1 MRYIISILV
10 FSSGICLAQPADTL
24 QLYECHRSAIE
35 NHPYFKQ
42 KELYSRSKELRS
54 KNHTANWYPSLDL
67 NGKYTWQ
74 NEVVELPFPR
84 DIIPGF
90 ETPLMPHYNYKLSL
104 DIQQTVYD
112 GGITKS
118 SKKIEESTL
127 LVNQQQVEVS
137 LNQLKE
143 QVNQL
148 FFYILALQQQE
159 KSIQLKLE
167 ELEERFAVIESGVR
181 NEILLESDLD
191 IMNAEIL
198 KVNQLLSE
206 ISITKS
212 SVFQMLGN
220 LTAIDIQGEAV
231 LVLPQSDVAV
241 TVEIPR
247 PEQVLYDLQI
257 LNLDA
262 SMDLVSKQR
271 HPKAYVFGSFA
282 YGNPGLNFFRDELRG
297 FYVVGA
303 GLQWNIW
310 DWSKT
315 SRSKQDI
322 SIQQEIIRSQKA
334 AFDKNLNIQLAE
346 KLAEI
351 SKYEEAVRRDEEI
364 VVLRAKI
371 SRSAASQL
379 ENGMI
384 TTTDYIAELNAET
397 EARIRFE
404 THRIQLVQAQINYLT
419 TKGII

>member
-1 MRYIISILV
+1 MLV
-10 FSSGICLAQPADTL
+10 FCSGVCLAQPADTL
-24 QLYECHRSAIE
+24 QLFECHRSAME

-42 KELYSRSKELRS
+42 KDLYSQSTELRT
-54 KNHTANWYPSLDL
+54 KNHTSNWYPSLDL

-74 NEVVELPFPR
+74 NEVVELPIPVE
-84 DIIPGF
+84 IPGF

-118 SKKIEESTL
+118 SKKVEESTL
-127 LVNQQQVEVS
+127 LVNQQKVEVS

-159 KSIQLKLE
+159 KSIQLKLD
-167 ELEERFAVIESGVR
+167 ELEERFVVIESGVR
-181 NEILLESDLD
+181 NEIFLESDLD
-191 IMNAEIL
+191 IMKAEIL
-198 KVNQLLSE
+198 KVKQLLSE
-206 ISITKS
+206 INITKS

-220 LTAIDIQGEAV
+220 LTAMDIMEGAV
-231 LVLPQSDVAV
+231 LVLPPSDVAV
-241 TVEIPR
+241 MVEIPR

-322 SIQQEIIRSQKA
+322 SIQQEIVRSQKA
-334 AFDKNLNIQLAE
+334 AFDKNLNIQLAK

-351 SKYEEAVRRDEEI
+351 SKYIEAVKRDEEI

-371 SRSAASQL
+371 SKSAVSQL
-379 ENGMI
+379 ENGVI

-397 EARIRFE
+397 EARIRLE

>member
-1 MRYIISILV
+1 MRYIISMLV
-10 FSSGICLAQPADTL
+10 FYSGICLAQPVDTL
-24 QLYECHRSAIE
+24 QLYDCHKSAIE

-42 KELYSRSKELRS
+42 KDLYSQSSELRT

-74 NEVVELPFPR
+74 NEVVELPIPVE
-84 DIIPGF
+84 IPGF

-104 DIQQTVYD
+104 DIQQTIYD

-118 SKKIEESTL
+118 SKKVEESTL
-127 LVNQQQVEVS
+127 LINQQQVEVS
-137 LNQLKE
+137 LNQLKD

-159 KSIQLKLE
+159 KSIQLKLD
-167 ELEERFAVIESGVR
+167 ELEKRFTVIESGVR
-181 NEILLESDLD
+181 NEIFLDSDLD
-191 IMNAEIL
+191 IMKAEIL
-198 KVNQLLSE
+198 KVKQLLSE

-220 LTAIDIQGEAV
+220 LTMMDIQEGAV
-231 LVLPQSDVAV
+231 LVLPQSDVAIM
-241 TVEIPR
+241 VEIPR

-297 FYVVGA
+297 YYVVGA

-322 SIQQEIIRSQKA
+322 SIQQELVRSQKA
-334 AFDKNLNIQLAE
+334 AFDKNLNIQLSE
-346 KLAEI
+346 KQAEI
-351 SKYEEAVRRDEEI
+351 SKYSEAVIRDEEI
-364 VVLRAKI
+364 VLLREKI
-371 SRSAASQL
+371 SKSAASQL

-397 EARIRFE
+397 EARIRLE

>member
-1 MRYIISILV
+1 MRYIICILV
-10 FSSGICLAQPADTL
+10 FYSSISQAQPADTL

-42 KELYSRSKELRS
+42 KELFSQSKELRT

-74 NEVVELPFPR
+74 NEVVELPIPV
-84 DIIPGF
+84 DIPGF

-104 DIQQTVYD
+104 DIQQTIYD

-118 SKKIEESTL
+118 SKKLEESKL

-137 LNQLKE
+137 LNLLKE

-159 KSIQLKLE
+159 KSIQLKLD
-167 ELEERFAVIESGVR
+167 ELEDKYTIIESGIR
-181 NEILLESDLD
+181 NEIFLEADLD
-191 IMNAEIL
+191 IMKAEIL
-198 KVNQLLSE
+198 KVKQMLSE

-212 SVFQMLGN
+212 SVFQMLGD
-220 LTAIDIQGEAV
+220 LAAMDLQEGATLA
-231 LVLPQSDVAV
+231 LPASDVAAM
-241 TVEIPR
+241 VEIPR

-282 YGNPGLNFFRDELRG
+282 YGNPGLNFFRDEFRG
-297 FYVVGA
+297 FYVLGA
-303 GLQWNIW
+303 GLKWNIW

-346 KLAEI
+346 KVAEI

-364 VVLRAKI
+364 VLLREKI
-371 SRSAASQL
+371 SKSAASQM
-379 ENGMI
+379 ENGVI
-384 TTTDYIAELNAET
+384 TTSDYITELNAET
-397 EARIRFE
+397 EARIRLE
-404 THRIQLVQAQINYLT
+404 THRIQLVQAQVNYLT

>member
-1 MRYIISILV
+1 MRYIINMLV
-10 FSSGICLAQPADTL
+10 FCSGVCLAQPADTL
-24 QLYECHRSAIE
+24 DLFECHRSAIE
-35 NHPYFKQ
+35 NHPWFKQ
-42 KELYSRSKELRS
+42 KELYSQSKELRTR
-54 KNHTANWYPSLDL
+54 NHTTNWYPSLEV

-90 ETPLMPHYNYKLSL
+90 ETPLMPHYNYKFSL
-104 DIQQTVYD
+104 DIQQTLYD

-118 SKKIEESTL
+118 SKKVEASKL
-127 LVNQQQVEVS
+127 LVNLQQVEVS
-137 LNQLKE
+137 LSQLKE
-143 QVNQL
+143 QVNRL
-148 FFYILALQQQE
+148 FFYILTLQQQE
-159 KSIQLKLE
+159 KSIQLKLD
-167 ELEERFAVIESGVR
+167 ELEERSAIIQSGVR
-181 NEILLESDLD
+181 NEIFLEADLD
-191 IMNAEIL
+191 IMQAEIL
-198 KVNQLLSE
+198 KANQLLAE

-220 LTAIDIQGEAV
+220 LTTINIPENTVLELPHAAIGPAV
-231 LVLPQSDVAV
+231 EV
-241 TVEIPR
+241 PR

-257 LNLDA
+257 LNLEA

-271 HPKAYVFGSFA
+271 HPKAYVFGSFS
-282 YGNPGLNFFRDELRG
+282 YGNPGLNFFRDEFRG

-303 GLQWNIW
+303 GLKWNIW
-310 DWSKT
+310 DWSNT

-322 SIQQEIIRSQKA
+322 TIQQEIIRFQKA
-334 AFDKNLNIQLAE
+334 AFDKNLDIQLAE

-351 SKYEEAVRRDEEI
+351 TKYEEAVRRDKKI
-364 VVLRAKI
+364 VVLRSKI

-384 TTTDYIAELNAET
+384 TTTDYITELNAET
-397 EARIRFE
+397 EARIRLE

>member
-1 MRYIISILV
+1 MRYIISMLV
-10 FSSGICLAQPADTL
+10 FCSGICLGQSPDTL
-24 QLYECHRSAIE
+24 ELSECHRSAIE

-42 KELYSRSKELRS
+42 KELYSQSSALRT
-54 KNHTANWYPSLDL
+54 KNHTTNWYPSLDL

-74 NEVVELPFPR
+74 NEVVELPIPVE
-84 DIIPGF
+84 IPGF

-112 GGITKS
+112 GGITRS
-118 SKKIEESTL
+118 SKKVEESKL

-159 KSIQLKLE
+159 KSIQLKRD
-167 ELEERFAVIESGVR
+167 ELEERLAVIESGVR
-181 NEILLESDLD
+181 NEILLEADLD
-191 IMNAEIL
+191 IMKAEIL
-198 KVNQLLSE
+198 KVNQQLAE

-212 SVFQMLGN
+212 SVFQMLGD
-220 LTAIDIQGEAV
+220 LTSLHIREDAV
-231 LVLPQSDVAV
+231 LALPPSDVAV

-262 SMDLVSKQR
+262 SMDLLSKQR
-271 HPKAYVFGSFA
+271 HPKAYLFGSFA

-310 DWSKT
+310 DWSRT
-315 SRSKQDI
+315 NRSKQDI
-322 SIQQEIIRSQKA
+322 TIQQEIIRSQKA
-334 AFDKNLNIQLAE
+334 AFDKNLNIRLAE

-364 VVLRAKI
+364 VVLRTKI

-379 ENGMI
+379 ENGII

-397 EARIRFE
+397 EARIRLE

-419 TKGII
+419 TKGNL

>member
-10 FSSGICLAQPADTL
+10 FGSGICLAQPADTL
-24 QLYECHRSAIE
+24 LLYECHRSAIE
-35 NHPYFKQ
+35 NHPWFKQ
-42 KELYSRSKELRS
+42 KELYSRSKELRT

-90 ETPLMPHYNYKLSL
+90 ESPLMPHYNYKLSL

-181 NEILLESDLD
+181 NEILLEADLD
-191 IMNAEIL
+191 IMKAEIL

-220 LTAIDIQGEAV
+220 LTAMDIQGEAV

-364 VVLRAKI
+364 VVLREKI

-384 TTTDYIAELNAET
+384 TTTDYIA
-397 EARIRFE
+397 
-404 THRIQLVQAQINYLT
+404 
-419 TKGII
+419 

>member
-1 MRYIISILV
+1 MRYIVFLLV
-10 FSSGICLAQPADTL
+10 LYSGISLAQPVDTV
-24 QLYECHRSAIE
+24 QLFECHRSAIE

-42 KELYSRSKELRS
+42 KELYTQSKELRT

-74 NEVVELPFPR
+74 NEVVELPLPVE
-84 DIIPGF
+84 IPGF
-90 ETPLMPHYNYKLSL
+90 ESPLMPHYNYKLSL
-104 DIQQTVYD
+104 DIQQTIYD

-118 SKKIEESTL
+118 SKKIEESKH

-167 ELEERFAVIESGVR
+167 ELKEKNTLMESGVR
-181 NEILLESDLD
+181 NEIFLSADLD
-191 IMNAEIL
+191 IMKAEIL
-198 KVNQLLSE
+198 KVKQMLSE

-212 SVFQMLGN
+212 SVFRMLGD
-220 LTAIDIQGEAV
+220 LTAMEIREGAT
-231 LVLPQSDVAV
+231 LVLPASEVAV
-241 TVEIPR
+241 TAEIPR

-262 SMDLVSKQR
+262 SLELVSKQR

-297 FYVVGA
+297 FYVLGA

-322 SIQQEIIRSQKA
+322 NIQQDIIRSKKA

-351 SKYEEAVRRDEEI
+351 SKYEEAVKRDEEI
-364 VVLRAKI
+364 VLLRAKI
-371 SRSAASQL
+371 SKSAASQL
-379 ENGMI
+379 ENGVI
-384 TTTDYIAELNAET
+384 TTSDYIIELNAET
-397 EARIRFE
+397 EARIRLE
-404 THRIQLVQAQINYLT
+404 THRIQLVQARVNYLT

>member
-1 MRYIISILV
+1 MRYMISMLV
-10 FSSGICLAQPADTL
+10 FCSGLCLAQPEDTL
-24 QLYECHRSAIE
+24 DLFECHRSAIE
-35 NHPYFKQ
+35 NHPWFRQ
-42 KELYSRSKELRS
+42 KELYSLSNELKTR
-54 KNHTANWYPSLDL
+54 NHTVNWYPSLDL

-74 NEVVELPFPR
+74 NEVVEFPFPR

-104 DIQQTVYD
+104 DIQQTIYD
-112 GGITKS
+112 GGITRS
-118 SKKIEESTL
+118 SKKLEASKL

-159 KSIQLKLE
+159 KSIQLKLD
-167 ELEERFAVIESGVR
+167 ELEKRFAVIESGVR
-181 NEILLESDLD
+181 NEIFLEADLD
-191 IMNAEIL
+191 VMQAEIL
-198 KVNQLLSE
+198 KVKQLLAE
-206 ISITKS
+206 INITKS
-212 SVFQMLGN
+212 SVFQMLGK
-220 LTAIDIQGEAV
+220 LTAMDIPEQAV
-231 LVLPQSDVAV
+231 LELPRPVIESAV
-241 TVEIPR
+241 EVPR

-282 YGNPGLNFFRDELRG
+282 YGNPGMNFFRDEFRG

-303 GLQWNIW
+303 GLKWNIW

-315 SRSKQDI
+315 IRSKQDM

-346 KLAEI
+346 KEAEI
-351 SKYEEAVRRDEEI
+351 IKYEEAVRRDEEI
-364 VVLRAKI
+364 VDLRVKI
-371 SRSAASQL
+371 SKSAASQL
-379 ENGMI
+379 ENGVI
-384 TTTDYIAELNAET
+384 TPTDYITELNAET
-397 EARIRFE
+397 EARIRLE
-404 THRIQLVQAQINYLT
+404 THRIQLVQAKINYLT

>member
-1 MRYIISILV
+1 MRYIISMLV
-10 FSSGICLAQPADTL
+10 FYSGICLAQPADTL

-42 KELYSRSKELRS
+42 KELYSQSKELRT
-54 KNHTANWYPSLDL
+54 KNHTANWYPSLDM

-74 NEVVELPFPR
+74 NEVVELPIPI
-84 DIIPGF
+84 DIPGF

-118 SKKIEESTL
+118 SKKLEESTL

-159 KSIQLKLE
+159 KSIQLKLD
-167 ELEERFAVIESGVR
+167 ELEEKFAVIESGVR
-181 NEILLESDLD
+181 NEIFLQSDQD
-191 IMNAEIL
+191 IMKAEIL
-198 KVNQLLSE
+198 KVKQLLAE
-206 ISITKS
+206 FSITKS
-212 SVFQMLGN
+212 SVFQMLSS
-220 LTAIDIQGEAV
+220 LTSMEIHEDAI
-231 LVLPQSDVAV
+231 LVLPPSDVWV

-257 LNLDA
+257 LKLDA

-334 AFDKNLNIQLAE
+334 AFDKNQNIQLAE

-351 SKYEEAVRRDEEI
+351 SKYTEAVKRDEEI
-364 VVLRAKI
+364 VLLRAKI
-371 SRSAASQL
+371 SKSTASQL

-397 EARIRFE
+397 EARIRLE

>member
-1 MRYIISILV
+1 MRYIICILV
-10 FSSGICLAQPADTL
+10 FYSGISQAQPADTL

-42 KELYSRSKELRS
+42 KELFSQSKELRT

-74 NEVVELPFPR
+74 NEVVELPIPV
-84 DIIPGF
+84 DIPGF

-104 DIQQTVYD
+104 DIQQTIYD

-118 SKKIEESTL
+118 SKKLEESKL

-137 LNQLKE
+137 LNLLKE

-159 KSIQLKLE
+159 KSIQLKLD
-167 ELEERFAVIESGVR
+167 ELEDKYTIIESGIR
-181 NEILLESDLD
+181 NEVFLEADLD
-191 IMNAEIL
+191 IMKAEIL
-198 KVNQLLSE
+198 KVKQMLSE

-212 SVFQMLGN
+212 SVFQMLGD
-220 LTAIDIQGEAV
+220 LAAMDLQEGATLA
-231 LVLPQSDVAV
+231 LPASDVAAM
-241 TVEIPR
+241 VEIPR

-282 YGNPGLNFFRDELRG
+282 YGNPGLNFFRDEFRG
-297 FYVVGA
+297 FYVLGA
-303 GLQWNIW
+303 GLKWNIW

-346 KLAEI
+346 KVAEI

-364 VVLRAKI
+364 VLLREKI
-371 SRSAASQL
+371 SKSAASQM
-379 ENGMI
+379 ENGVI
-384 TTTDYIAELNAET
+384 TTSDYITELNAET
-397 EARIRFE
+397 EARIRLE
-404 THRIQLVQAQINYLT
+404 THRIQLVQAQVNYLT

>member
-1 MRYIISILV
+1 MKYIVCLLV
-10 FSSGICLAQPADTL
+10 FYSGISLAQPVDTIHL
-24 QLYECHRSAIE
+24 NECHRSAIE

-42 KELYSRSKELRS
+42 KELYTRSKELRN

-74 NEVVELPFPR
+74 NEVVELPLPVE
-84 DIIPGF
+84 IPGF

-104 DIQQTVYD
+104 DIQQTIYD

-118 SKKIEESTL
+118 SKKVEESKH

-159 KSIQLKLE
+159 KSIQLKLD
-167 ELEERFAVIESGVR
+167 ELEEKNTVIESGVS
-181 NEILLESDLD
+181 NEIFLSADLD
-191 IMNAEIL
+191 IMQAEIL
-198 KVNQLLSE
+198 KVQQMLSE
-206 ISITKS
+206 IDITKS
-212 SVFQMLGN
+212 SVFQMLGD
-220 LTAIDIQGEAV
+220 LTAMDIREGAT
-231 LVLPQSDVAV
+231 LVLPPSDVAV

-262 SMDLVSKQR
+262 SMDLVSKRR

-297 FYVVGA
+297 FYVLGA

-322 SIQQEIIRSQKA
+322 TIQQNIIRSQKA

-364 VVLRAKI
+364 VLLRAKI

-379 ENGMI
+379 ENGVI
-384 TTTDYIAELNAET
+384 TTSDYITELNAET
-397 EARIRFE
+397 EARIRLE
-404 THRIQLVQAQINYLT
+404 THRIQLVQARVNYLT

>member
-1 MRYIISILV
+1 MRYIICILV
-10 FSSGICLAQPADTL
+10 FYSSISQAQPADTL

-42 KELYSRSKELRS
+42 KELFSQSKELRT

-74 NEVVELPFPR
+74 NEVVELPIPV
-84 DIIPGF
+84 DIPGF

-104 DIQQTVYD
+104 DIQQTIYD

-118 SKKIEESTL
+118 SKKLEESKL

-137 LNQLKE
+137 LNLLKE

-159 KSIQLKLE
+159 KSIQLKLD
-167 ELEERFAVIESGVR
+167 ELEDKYTVIESGIR
-181 NEILLESDLD
+181 NEIFLEADLD
-191 IMNAEIL
+191 IMKAEIL
-198 KVNQLLSE
+198 KVKQMLSE

-212 SVFQMLGN
+212 SVFQMLGD
-220 LTAIDIQGEAV
+220 LAAMDLQEGATLA
-231 LVLPQSDVAV
+231 LPASDVAAM
-241 TVEIPR
+241 VEIPR

-282 YGNPGLNFFRDELRG
+282 YGNPGLNFFRDEFRG
-297 FYVVGA
+297 FYVLGA
-303 GLQWNIW
+303 GLKWNIW

-346 KLAEI
+346 KVAEI

-364 VVLRAKI
+364 VLLREKI
-371 SRSAASQL
+371 SKSAASQM
-379 ENGMI
+379 ENGVI
-384 TTTDYIAELNAET
+384 TTSDYITELNAET
-397 EARIRFE
+397 EARIRLE
-404 THRIQLVQAQINYLT
+404 THRIQLVQAQVNYLT